1 MDQQQQVRDRIFKHC
16 GICSELASV
25 QSETFGRLGEELG
38 IGRPSAL
45 STSQPTISISPMR
58 QFSLRAVV
66 LVGFALSGCSTSVTP
81 PPAPVASPVAS
92 IAPTPAPA
100 APARPA
106 PDPFQ
111 QGLRRAMSAAT
122 MAQAAQS
129 QDDWRLV
136 VSRWQQAIEQMKAIP
151 AGNPRRA
158 QAQSKVT
165 EYQRNLAYAQ
175 RQADRSTALQNPD
188 GVVRVT
194 ADIVPVAAPAPAPA
208 IAPAPSNSVFR
219 APILRRV
226 GGIPVIA
233 VTFNDTQ
240 QYEMI
245 VDTGA
250 SGTLITLQMAAA
262 LNVVPVG
269 QATASTASARNVT
282 FPLGYVQSVEVDG
295 AIASNVLVAVAG
307 PELDIGLLGQDFFG
321 QL

>member
-1 MDQQQQVRDRIFKHC
+1 
-16 GICSELASV
+16 
-25 QSETFGRLGEELG
+25 
-38 IGRPSAL
+38 
-45 STSQPTISISPMR
+45 MR

-66 LVGFALSGCSTSVTP
+66 LVGFTLSGCSTSVTP
-81 PPAPVASPVAS
+81 PTPPLVAVAPVAS
-92 IAPTPAPA
+92 IAPASAPA
-100 APARPA
+100 TPTPTA
-106 PDPFQ
+106 PDSFQ
-111 QGLRRAMSAAT
+111 QGLRQAMRAAT

-136 VSRWQQAIEQMKAIP
+136 MSRWQQAIDQMKSIP
-151 AGNPRRA
+151 VGNSRRA
-158 QAQSKVT
+158 QAQTKVA

-175 RQADRSTALQNPD
+175 RQANRSTALQNPD

-194 ADIVPVAAPAPAPA
+194 ADVIPLTAPAPEPA
-208 IAPAPSNSVFR
+208 IAPAPASTIFR

-233 VTFNDTQ
+233 VTFNGTQ

-250 SGTLITLQMAAA
+250 SGTLITSQMAVA

-295 AIASNVLVAVAG
+295 AIAPDMLVAVAG
-307 PELDIGLLGQDFFG
+307 PELDIGLLGHDFFG
-321 QL
+321 NFDVIIRRDVVEFHPR

>member
-1 MDQQQQVRDRIFKHC
+1 
-16 GICSELASV
+16 
-25 QSETFGRLGEELG
+25 
-38 IGRPSAL
+38 
-45 STSQPTISISPMR
+45 MR

-66 LVGFALSGCSTSVTP
+66 LTGFALCGCSTSVTP
-81 PPAPVASPVAS
+81 PAPPAPVASPVAA

-100 APARPA
+100 APTPTA

-136 VSRWQQAIEQMKAIP
+136 VSRWQQAIDQMKAIP

-158 QAQSKVT
+158 QAQTKVA

-175 RQADRSTALQNPD
+175 RQANRSTALQNPD

-194 ADIVPVAAPAPAPA
+194 ADIIPVAAPAPEPA
-208 IAPAPSNSVFR
+208 IAPAPANTIFR

-233 VTFNDTQ
+233 VTFNGTQ

-250 SGTLITLQMAAA
+250 SGTLITANMAAA

-269 QATASTASARNVT
+269 QATASTASARNVI

-295 AIASNVLVAVAG
+295 AIASDMLVAVAG
-307 PELDIGLLGQDFFG
+307 PELDIGLLGHDFFG
-321 QL
+321 NFDVLIRQDVVEFHPR